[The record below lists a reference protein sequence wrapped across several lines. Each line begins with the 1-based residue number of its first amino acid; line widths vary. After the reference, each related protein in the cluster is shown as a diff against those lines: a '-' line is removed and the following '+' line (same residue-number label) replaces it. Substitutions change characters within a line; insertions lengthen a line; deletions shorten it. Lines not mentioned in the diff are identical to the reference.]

1 MSDSK
6 KNSGDCN
13 SGDRNSG
20 HGNNGDRN
28 SGHRNSSDW
37 NSGHWNSGHWNSGH
51 GNSGHRNSGDCNS
64 GDCNSGHRNSGH
76 FNSTEPVLRMFNVD
90 TQMKISEY
98 SLPSCLCNFV
108 LTDWIPES
116 NMTVQ
121 EKKDNPSFHVTEGY
135 LKTFSYKEAWKN
147 FWNFLSDAEKQQ
159 IKDIPNFDAVV
170 FHEITGIDVA
180 VNTDKMKQEMIKQA
194 EELLKAGQ
202 ELLNRAKGII

>member
-1 MSDSK
+1 L
-6 KNSGDCN
+6 
-13 SGDRNSG
+13 
-20 HGNNGDRN
+20 
-28 SGHRNSSDW
+28 
-37 NSGHWNSGHWNSGH
+37 
-51 GNSGHRNSGDCNS
+51 
-64 GDCNSGHRNSGH
+64 
-76 FNSTEPVLRMFNVD
+76 F
-90 TQMKISEY
+90 
-98 SLPSCLCNFV
+98 NFV

-116 NMTVQ
+116 NMTDQ

-147 FWNFLSDAEKQQ
+147 FWNSLSDAEKQQ